1 MNWAWHQDIKPVPKL
16 ILMALADAADD
27 QGICWPSVATI
38 AIKVGVSTR
47 TVRRVMQT
55 LIRRELLSAEQR
67 YRSDGSC
74 SSNRY
79 RLLLEGGDKLSPA
92 PDRSDTTPRHP
103 CQGPPDC
110 SVIPGTTI
118 GTIKEPPLPPVSKP
132 EQPDRGGGEILDLY
146 YPKDLLPSERSRAEA
161 MIGAL
166 NTPINQQVLDEW
178 AGIITAGAIRSST
191 LGCLRTLCRHERC
204 NSESCDPS
212 STSGSAERSVHLR
225 NQDGPRAYSIQQA
238 SACLNHE
245 PRARRLPLAIVL
257 AMLIFSQTAG

>member
-27 QGICWPSVATI
+27 QGVCWPSVATI

-92 PDRSDTTPRHP
+92 PDRSDNTPGHT

-118 GTIKEPPLPPVSKP
+118 GTIKEPPLLPVPKP
-132 EQPDRGGGEILDLY
+132 EQHDRGGGEILDLY

-191 LGCLRTLCRHERC
+191 LGCLRALVKRAQEGTFAPER
-204 NSESCDPS
+204 
-212 STSGSAERSVHLR
+212 ALHVVQARKV
-225 NQDGPRAYSIQQA
+225 QQRVA
-238 SACLNHE
+238 SAHTAVPDLDPADENN
-245 PRARRLPLAIVL
+245 ALVRRLMAIGKRV
-257 AMLIFSQTAG
+257 TGDGR